1 MKPRK
6 VFKVG
11 QGHLGGALGPDSV
24 HKLLSRVEEWEGL
37 AGGAKRAGQEV
48 GLLG

>member
-24 HKLLSRVEEWEGL
+24 HKLLPRVEKMSGKDWLEGAREL
-37 AGGAKRAGQEV
+37 FRR
-48 GLLG
+48 